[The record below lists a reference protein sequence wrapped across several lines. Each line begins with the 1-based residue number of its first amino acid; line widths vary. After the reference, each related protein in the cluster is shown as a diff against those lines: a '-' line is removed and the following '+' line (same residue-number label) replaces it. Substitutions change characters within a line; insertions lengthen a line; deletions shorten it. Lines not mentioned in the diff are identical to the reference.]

1 VDYVDHLELSQRVLA
16 HSQSYYLP
24 KDVIGRQTALAC
36 AAGSLCNPRD
46 LVWALDHV
54 YEFHFEK
61 TIVLRRP
68 LWVYLTSAL
77 SVACAIAAVV
87 VRLA

>member
-1 VDYVDHLELSQRVLA
+1 M
-16 HSQSYYLP
+16 
-24 KDVIGRQTALAC
+24 KDR
-36 AAGSLCNPRD
+36 
-46 LVWALDHV
+46 V

-68 LWVYLTSAL
+68 LWVYVTSTL

-87 VRLA
+87 VRLT